1 MKIILPL
8 SFITMKLL
16 GCFIDF
22 MISLINSES
31 TGNAKSIPSLNMT
44 NLRLTAISDLNEF
57 AIVKSK
63 VGPFYFDD
71 LQEWSRSWI
80 MILDWL
86 FEWWHGPILKQLLG
100 EYLSDNFSP
109 RTCIRPTLTPQ
120 SGPDG
125 DYIMVSYQ
133 SLTTQRV
140 LSDEGRNCLNDIEL
154 AYLFFLAFTLVI
166 GFGTAY
172 KPSDLTHDLGCSM
185 IELLSWTMVI

>member
-63 VGPFYFDD
+63 VGPYD
-71 LQEWSRSWI
+71 LSR
-80 MILDWL
+80 MIT
-86 FEWWHGPILKQLLG
+86 ILNH
-100 EYLSDNFSP
+100 D
-109 RTCIRPTLTPQ
+109 
-120 SGPDG
+120 
-125 DYIMVSYQ
+125 
-133 SLTTQRV
+133 
-140 LSDEGRNCLNDIEL
+140 
-154 AYLFFLAFTLVI
+154 
-166 GFGTAY
+166 FGLIVRMMTW
-172 KPSDLTHDLGCSM
+172 THSKAIAG
-185 IELLSWTMVI
+185 